1 VDEALCFGWIDGIRK
16 TIDADSYVIRFTP
29 RRPGSNWSVINIRR
43 AGELIRGKRM
53 HDAGLRAFKK
63 RDPKKSGVYSF
74 EQQREAAKLNAA
86 HEKEFKRNRAAWT
99 FFQSQPPGY
108 RKIAAWYVVSAKRDE
123 TRSRRLARLIEDS
136 AAGRRI
142 GLLQR
147 PEK

>member
-1 VDEALCFGWIDGIRK
+1 
-16 TIDADSYVIRFTP
+16 
-29 RRPGSNWSVINIRR
+29 
-43 AGELIRGKRM
+43 M
-53 HDAGLRAFKK
+53 
-63 RDPKKSGVYSF
+63 YSF
-74 EQQREAAKLNAA
+74 EQRESAKLGAA

-123 TRSRRLARLIEDS
+123 TRVRRLERLIEDS

-147 PEK
+147 PRE